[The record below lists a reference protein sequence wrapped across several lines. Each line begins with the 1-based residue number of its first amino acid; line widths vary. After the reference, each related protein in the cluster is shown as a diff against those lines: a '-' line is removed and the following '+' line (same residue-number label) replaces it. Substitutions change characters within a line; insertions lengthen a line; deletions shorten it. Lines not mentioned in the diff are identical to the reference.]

1 MNMTTAQT
9 IDTGD
14 HVRHEPSG
22 ETWVVA
28 YVANELLC
36 ACGWP
41 CTLVPINECTLTA
54 KASREA
60 RRELLLQLAD
70 GQGDD
75 PRRAHARRVL
85 ASSEWTTGSFDLVAT
100 ARKIGLRSVVQG
112 VDATEAQR
120 PCPDK
125 AAPLEREPNP
135 DDELLVA
142 CITLDGTTLTI
153 EASTLS
159 DMFGTD
165 NEQHAY
171 ELKFKRMKRSEYEA
185 LGEFNGF

>member
-1 MNMTTAQT
+1 MNTNTHQA

-22 ETWVVA
+22 ETWIVA

-41 CTLVPINECTLTA
+41 CTLVPINECTLTV

-60 RRELLLQLAD
+60 RRELLLQLTD

-75 PRRAHARRVL
+75 PRRAHARRAL

-100 ARKIGLRSVVQG
+100 ARKIGLRSILQG
-112 VDATEAQR
+112 VNAPEAQR
-120 PCPDK
+120 LSPDK
-125 AAPLEREPNP
+125 AAQLEREPNP

-159 DMFGTD
+159 DMFGAD
-165 NEQHAY
+165 DEQHAY
-171 ELKFKRMKRSEYEA
+171 ELKFKRMTRSAYEA